1 MMIVPAHAKVYLA
14 LGYTDIRRGM
24 KGLAM
29 PTQDV
34 LRKDVLRK
42 DGPSVCLPQQENV
55 DAGDPVIGRQRALV
69 CIDPDPLALC
79 LEDIGGDIARI
90 REDQPSIIQEIPA
103 IRPRRQALPDH
114 LLRED
119 LRLDVEG
126 EVCICCGDTPLYR

>member
-29 PTQDV
+29 PMQ
-34 LRKDVLRK
+34 DVLRK
-42 DGPSVCLPQQENV
+42 DGPSVCLPRQENV
-55 DAGDPVIGRQRALV
+55 DAGDPVMGRQRALV

-103 IRPRRQALPDH
+103 IQPRR
-114 LLRED
+114 
-119 LRLDVEG
+119 
-126 EVCICCGDTPLYR
+126 